1 MFNEVSVFYFF
12 STDASYGIMSRTL
25 DDSILA
31 LQLVQEDVCQQ
42 GLFFARKELAPVLD
56 LVVEGG
62 GEAVDVTL
70 PQLPPA
76 SRTLA
81 LHFAAAGAADEVAGG
96 AAWDGQL
103 PRHGEAGAALHTV
116 LDILHPP
123 LQTLI
128 VFHHCCVVHS
138 LIQ

>member
-1 MFNEVSVFYFF
+1 M
-12 STDASYGIMSRTL
+12 L
-25 DDSILA
+25 
-31 LQLVQEDVCQQ
+31 EDVCQQ
-42 GLFFARKELAPVLD
+42 CLFFARKELAPVLD

-128 VFHHCCVVHS
+128 SLPSLLCCSLTHS
-138 LIQ
+138 ITKSKGKIGLRWIIAD

>member
-1 MFNEVSVFYFF
+1 MHK
-12 STDASYGIMSRTL
+12 
-25 DDSILA
+25 
-31 LQLVQEDVCQQ
+31 DVCQQ
-42 GLFFARKELAPVLD
+42 RLLPTRKELAPVLD
-56 LVVEGG
+56 LVVDGG

-81 LHFAAAGAADEVAGG
+81 LHFAAAVAADEVAGG

-103 PRHGEAGAALHTV
+103 PRHREAGAALHTV
-116 LDILHPP
+116 LHLLHPP
-123 LQTLI
+123 LQTLM
-128 VFHHCCVVHS
+128 VVHYCCCVVHS

>member
-1 MFNEVSVFYFF
+1 MH
-12 STDASYGIMSRTL
+12 
-25 DDSILA
+25 
-31 LQLVQEDVCQQ
+31 EDVCQQ
-42 GLFFARKELAPVLD
+42 GLFFARKELAPVVD

-96 AAWDGQL
+96 AAGDGQL
-103 PRHGEAGAALHTV
+103 PRHGEAGAALHTSV
-116 LDILHPP
+116 DYCGLNIIMNEML
-123 LQTLI
+123 LI
-128 VFHHCCVVHS
+128 GNS
-138 LIQ
+138 EIKNSDNDN